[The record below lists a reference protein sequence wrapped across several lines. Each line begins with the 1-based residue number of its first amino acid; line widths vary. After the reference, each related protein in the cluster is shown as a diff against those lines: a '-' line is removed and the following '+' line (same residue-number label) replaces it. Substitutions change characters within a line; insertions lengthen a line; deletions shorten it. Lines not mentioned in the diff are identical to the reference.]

1 MAGLQQR
8 NRRFL
13 FSLFGFVG
21 LMVGLAY
28 ASVPLY
34 DLFCRVTGFGGTTQ
48 EADAAPGAVEGRMI
62 TVRFNADINNG
73 LPWKFQPEQREVT
86 VPIGEE
92 TLIAYEAKN
101 LAARTTTGTALFNVT
116 PLKAGK
122 YFSKIA
128 CFCFDEQSLEPGQEV
143 SMPVTFF
150 VDPAILEDRLTQDV
164 NTITLSYTFFPA
176 MSGDEEEE
184 EGEKGGNTTSRLDDG
199 EKPVKTGG

>member
-1 MAGLQQR
+1 M
-8 NRRFL
+8 
-13 FSLFGFVG
+13 
-21 LMVGLAY
+21 
-28 ASVPLY
+28 
-34 DLFCRVTGFGGTTQ
+34 
-48 EADAAPGAVEGRMI
+48 
-62 TVRFNADINNG
+62 
-73 LPWKFQPEQREVT
+73 
-86 VPIGEE
+86 PIGEE

-184 EGEKGGNTTSRLDDG
+184 ESEKGGNTTSRLDDG

>member
-128 CFCFDEQSLEPGQEV
+128 CFCFDEQSLAPGQEV

>member
-176 MSGDEEEE
+176 MSGGEEEE
-184 EGEKGGNTTSRLDDG
+184 ESEKGGNTTSRLDDG